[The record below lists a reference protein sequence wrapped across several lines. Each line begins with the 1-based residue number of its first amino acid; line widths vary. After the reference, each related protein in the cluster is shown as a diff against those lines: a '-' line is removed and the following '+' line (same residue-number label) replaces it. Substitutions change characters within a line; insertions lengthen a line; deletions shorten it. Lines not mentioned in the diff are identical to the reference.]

1 MAKGYNL
8 RGINLATKKEKQN
21 SNRQTNKKN
30 TGGRGRHT
38 DRIMNNDKAEKMGGV
53 FTVPLPRTSIK
64 DGPNSAKRCQTDN
77 SFLAQNN
84 GDEKRLSL
92 AAFHRGRGKQTFRV
106 AFCCKQHCFRA
117 RRLSEWGSPHCDR
130 RKHTKPYA
138 ARSGQTTFA
147 SIVATSIAPTREA
160 SVDKGY
166 DDGAEWGKSARTKD
180 TTTE

>member
-1 MAKGYNL
+1 M
-8 RGINLATKKEKQN
+8 
-21 SNRQTNKKN
+21 NK
-30 TGGRGRHT
+30 GGRGRRT

-84 GDEKRLSL
+84 GDEKRLLL

-106 AFCCKQHCFRA
+106 AFCSKQHCFRA
-117 RRLSEWGSPHCDR
+117 RRLSESGSPHCDR
-130 RKHTKPYA
+130 RKHRKK
-138 ARSGQTTFA
+138 SDQTTFA
-147 SIVATSIAPTREA
+147 SIVAISIAPTREA